1 MLIVMVIECLFPS
14 KFISDLPLYTT
25 VKVFVKAYR
34 QVDPPMHSNMRHLFG
49 TWKGVFHP
57 QTLQLIEKELG
68 FNAKSDGSAA
78 VISTARAEPQSQ
90 RPPHS
95 IHVNPKYLERQRLQ
109 QSGRVSK
116 PK

>member
-1 MLIVMVIECLFPS
+1 
-14 KFISDLPLYTT
+14 
-25 VKVFVKAYR
+25 
-34 QVDPPMHSNMRHLFG
+34 MHSNMRHLFG

-78 VISTARAEPQSQ
+78 AVSTARADPQSQ

-109 QSGRVSK
+109 QSGRVSHVNLHPLK
-116 PK
+116 VISDDTP